1 MRNEIEAL
9 IRDAASGLYGSETVP
24 PFSVVP
30 PDDPAHGDYASNV
43 ALSISKIVK
52 RSPMEIAKEITA
64 QLKSRGFSNSD
75 IASPGFINIFIPEEA
90 LRSEM
95 KKILTEKEGYGQS
108 SEKKG
113 NIQVE
118 FISANPTGPLTLGNG
133 RGGFYGDV
141 LSNVLAHQ
149 GYSVEREYY
158 VNDAG
163 NQVRTLGL
171 SVKAILGVV
180 PDDESYYHGAH
191 IEEWVAGH
199 EKLVEEMPDAEEL
212 GKNVARDFLARFIK
226 PAVEKKMNIR
236 FDRWTSEDNDVRE
249 NGYVDKV
256 MEIFRARN
264 LVYEG
269 DGATWLKTTEFG
281 DDKDRVLITSDGY
294 PTYFF
299 VDAAHH
305 LETRERGIS
314 HKINIL
320 GADHHGYV
328 SRIKAVADILGYEKV
343 EWIVMQLVRLVS
355 GGKEVRISKRKGT
368 FVTIDELIEE
378 VGVDAAR
385 YFFLERAPET
395 HMDFDLDLARE
406 RSVKNPVYYVQYAHA
421 RMCSLSEKA
430 GVPLQ
435 AGAPSAGSF
444 ELLKSPDEFSLIK
457 KLIQF
462 LEVVEDIAKDYHVH
476 RLPRYAYELARAF
489 HNFYEKERIIGEDT
503 KLTSARLALV
513 QAAQIVL
520 RNTLNLMG
528 ISAPEKM

>member
-328 SRIKAVADILGYEKV
+328 SRIKAVADILGYSKYDSLTFTLPDTCRTLEPV
-343 EWIVMQLVRLVS
+343 YTTCRIADNDTFRVDPGLVHIAG
-355 GGKEVRISKRKGT
+355 GGKI
-368 FVTIDELIEE
+368 
-378 VGVDAAR
+378 AR
-385 YFFLERAPET
+385 AYKT
-395 HMDFDLDLARE
+395 LA
-406 RSVKNPVYYVQYAHA
+406 
-421 RMCSLSEKA
+421 
-430 GVPLQ
+430 
-435 AGAPSAGSF
+435 AGAWTTDSTKQKQIQA
-444 ELLKSPDEFSLIK
+444 EFFYGIK
-457 KLIQF
+457 K
-462 LEVVEDIAKDYHVH
+462 
-476 RLPRYAYELARAF
+476 
-489 HNFYEKERIIGEDT
+489 
-503 KLTSARLALV
+503 
-513 QAAQIVL
+513 
-520 RNTLNLMG
+520 
-528 ISAPEKM
+528 

>member
-9 IRDAASGLYGSETVP
+9 IRGAASELYGSEIVP
-24 PFSVVP
+24 PFSVAP
-30 PDDPAHGDYASNV
+30 PDDPAHGDYATNV
-43 ALSISKIVK
+43 AFVFAKVLK
-52 RSPMEIAKEITA
+52 RKPMEIAGDIIHAIAEEIIDKK
-64 QLKSRGFSNSD
+64 LEFSVEREP
-75 IASPGFINIFIPEEA
+75 PGFINIFISEGA
-90 LRSEM
+90 LRGEV
-95 KKILTEKEGYGQS
+95 KKILTEGEIYGQS
-108 SEKKG
+108 SGKKG
-113 NIQVE
+113 DIQVE

-149 GYSVEREYY
+149 GFSVEREYY

-171 SVKAILGVV
+171 AMKAALGVV
-180 PDDESYYHGAH
+180 PDDENYYRGAH
-191 IEEWVAGH
+191 IEEWAKNN
-199 EKLVEEMPDAEEL
+199 EQLVEETLDAEDL
-212 GKNVARDFLARFIK
+212 GKRVARDFLAKFIK
-226 PAVEKKMNIR
+226 PAVEEKMKIR
-236 FDRWTSEDNDVRE
+236 FDRWTSEDIDVRE
-249 NGYVDKV
+249 KGYVDKV
-256 MEIFRARN
+256 IDLFRSKN
-264 LVYEG
+264 LVYETE
-269 DGATWLKTTEFG
+269 GATWLKTTEFG

-305 LETRERGIS
+305 LETRERGIIK
-314 HKINIL
+314 KINIL

-328 SRIKAVADILGYEKV
+328 SRIKAVTTILEYEKA
-343 EWIVMQLVRLVS
+343 EWIVIQLVRLMS
-355 GGKEVRISKRKGT
+355 GGKEVRMSKRKGT
-368 FVTIDELIEE
+368 FVTLDELLDE

-406 RSVKNPVYYVQYAHA
+406 RSIKNPVYYVQYAHA
-421 RMCSLSEKA
+421 RMCSVFAKA
-430 GVPLQ
+430 GM
-435 AGAPSAGSF
+435 APSASSL

-462 LEVVEDIAKDYHVH
+462 PEVVEDIAKDYDVH

-489 HNFYEKERIIGEDT
+489 HNFYERERIIGEDK
-503 KLTSARLALV
+503 KLMEARLALV
-513 QAAQIVL
+513 QAVQSVL